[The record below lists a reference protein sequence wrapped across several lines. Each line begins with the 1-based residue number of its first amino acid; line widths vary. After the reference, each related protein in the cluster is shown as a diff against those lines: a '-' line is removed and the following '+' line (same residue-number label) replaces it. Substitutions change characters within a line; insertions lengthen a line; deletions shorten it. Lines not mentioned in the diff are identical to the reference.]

1 MTDAGVRWVRV
12 SRGLYLLGIG
22 TFMLLT
28 TQDVLPWSFWN
39 EALAYWPVILVAI
52 GVRLA
57 FERSP
62 LPALVLLG
70 PLLLLGTLMYVA
82 LRGPGP
88 AESAGEWLPLRTE
101 RPAAVSAWT
110 LEGRLALAKLDL
122 TSRRLPRG
130 VLLEGRTAEIGR
142 GSVRLSE
149 GAGPGI
155 VRLTNT
161 WNDRTPLVLPGAR
174 RARCE
179 LGVTTAVPVTL
190 DLDLAL
196 TTTRLDAAS
205 SPPARVALA
214 GALNDVRLRLGAPT
228 ADVRLDLEGAFN
240 RVVLEIP
247 AATPV
252 RVSREG
258 FLNVV
263 DDRHAGRERAT
274 RDGSAE
280 GGPGGAPGYR
290 LSLQGAFN
298 RVVVRSW

>member
-1 MTDAGVRWVRV
+1 VTDAGVRWVRV

-28 TQDVLPWSFWN
+28 TQGVLRWSFWS
-39 EALAYWPVILVAI
+39 ETLAYWPVILVAI

-62 LPALVLLG
+62 LPGLVLLG
-70 PLLLLGTLMYVA
+70 PLLVLGTMMYVA
-82 LRGPGP
+82 LRGPGRP
-88 AESAGEWLPLRTE
+88 ESAGEWLPIRAE
-101 RPAAVSAWT
+101 RPADVAAWT
-110 LEGRLALAKLDL
+110 LEGRLALASLDV
-122 TSRRLPRG
+122 TSRRLPHG
-130 VLLEGRTAEIGR
+130 VLLEGRSEEIGR
-142 GSVRLSE
+142 GSVRISE

-155 VRLTNT
+155 VRVTNT
-161 WNDRTPLVLPGAR
+161 WNDRTPFVLPGAR

-179 LGVTTAVPVTL
+179 LGVSAAVPLTL

-196 TTTRLDAAS
+196 TTARIDAAS
-205 SPPARVALA
+205 GPPSRVAVA
-214 GALNDVRLRLGAPT
+214 GALNDVRLRLGAPPS
-228 ADVRLDLEGAFN
+228 DVRLDLEGAFN
-240 RVVLEIP
+240 QVVLEVP

-263 DDRHAGRERAT
+263 DRKRAGHART
-274 RDGSAE
+274 PRDE
-280 GGPGGAPGYR
+280 GADDGPDGAPGYR